1 VFAANTVILADRGFG
16 RAEMARECQNLG
28 LGYIIR
34 IEPKVWVK
42 AHGFEGKLSDL
53 PVSRGQHFV
62 LANG

>member
-1 VFAANTVILADRGFG
+1 VILADRGFG

-42 AHGFEGKLSDL
+42 AHGFEGNLSDL